1 MNENSAAEQRFKL
14 PLPPENE
21 LAQDAQQAHDSRKA
35 RIVQGTPEAADPTP
49 GSAPSADSG
58 AGLTGEAS
66 LAARYGVKTGMS
78 RTRKITLG
86 LFGFALLC
94 GVAGYIAYEQANPQI
109 QANVISYNVGDR
121 SVTVTFQVNK
131 AAGQSVECTIEAED
145 VKGNVI
151 GSANVSVPAGRAQED
166 MVYTV
171 NTTGTVNTAVVSSCT
186 AS

>member
-1 MNENSAAEQRFKL
+1 MNENGAPEQRFKL

-21 LAQDAQQAHDSRKA
+21 LVQETQVARGAQHAQAAAGPD
-35 RIVQGTPEAADPTP
+35 PEVAS
-49 GSAPSADSG
+49 GSGSG
-58 AGLTGEAS
+58 SENEIFTEAS
-66 LAARYGVKTGMS
+66 LAERYGVKRGMS

-94 GVAGYIAYEQANPQI
+94 GVAVYIGWEQANPQI
-109 QANVISYNVGDR
+109 QANVISYTVGNQ

-131 AAGQSVECTIEAED
+131 SANQSVECTIQADD
-145 VKGNVI
+145 VQGNVI

-186 AS
+186 AT